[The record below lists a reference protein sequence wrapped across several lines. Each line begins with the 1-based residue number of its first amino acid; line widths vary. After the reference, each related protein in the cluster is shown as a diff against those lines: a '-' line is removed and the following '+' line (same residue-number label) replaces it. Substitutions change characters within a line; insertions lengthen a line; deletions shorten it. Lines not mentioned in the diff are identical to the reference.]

1 MQNEPVQ
8 QTQLE
13 TGIKSRQDSSSRSD
27 RLFWGNINHFNE
39 NIMKLFRKIQNM
51 LKEKKIIF
59 SVGIELADENILFCE
74 IFLN

>member
-27 RLFWGNINHFNE
+27 RLFWGNINHFN
-39 NIMKLFRKIQNM
+39 NDVMTHDQFNKIN
-51 LKEKKIIF
+51 EEEVFIF
-59 SVGIELADENILFCE
+59 SDCIKVLGADFKFTYIW
-74 IFLN
+74 LN